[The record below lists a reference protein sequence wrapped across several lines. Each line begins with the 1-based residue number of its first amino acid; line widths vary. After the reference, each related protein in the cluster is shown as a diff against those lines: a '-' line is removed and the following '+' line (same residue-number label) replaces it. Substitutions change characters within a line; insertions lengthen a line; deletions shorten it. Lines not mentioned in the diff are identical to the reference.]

1 MVKIAVTKE
10 AAERAKE
17 LRELL
22 NYHSYRYY
30 ALDDPEI
37 ADAEYDELMREL
49 IELERNHPEL
59 VVPDSPTQRVGP
71 PPADAFA
78 PVEHRVRMLSLD
90 NAFSYEEIAAFY
102 KRGIGALGIKSA
114 DLVCE
119 LKVDGVA
126 IALTYENG
134 VYTRAATRGDGSVG
148 EDVTANVK
156 TIRSV
161 PLRLNLP
168 DPPRALEL
176 RGEAFLTKQQFEEM
190 NRERGE
196 EGLSLFANPRNA
208 AAGSLRQKDPMETAK
223 RSLDAFIFAADD
235 PLALRV
241 GSQWEL
247 LNRLKELGAKVNP
260 NVRRVGSIDDVFSFC
275 EEWREKRHS
284 LPYEIDGVVVKFD
297 SFEHQI
303 ALGETSKAP
312 RWAIA
317 YKFPAEQKT
326 SVVRDITIGIGR
338 TGALTPIAHLD
349 PVRIAGS
356 TVSAATLHNEDEIR
370 RKDVRI
376 GDTVVVQKAGDVIPE
391 IVSVVKSKR
400 TGEER
405 VFKMPKECPIC
416 GGKVVRLPGE
426 AVARCTNIACPAVTF
441 ERILHFASRA
451 AMDIEGMGEAVV
463 KQLLD
468 KGLVKDVSD
477 IYYLTWGDVLQ
488 AQGRVDLTKLIKDGL
503 IKDLADIHNLA
514 REDVLA
520 REKGFPIKAADN
532 LLNAIESS
540 KNRPLAKLIFALGI
554 RHVGARVSEILA
566 ERFRS
571 IDALREATIEDLLDV
586 EEVGPKIAASVVDF
600 FSEERNLDVIEKLRA
615 AGVRMEEERE
625 PSAGNVFEGLTFV
638 VTGAVP
644 GMTREEVEGLIKRLG
659 GRVSGS
665 VSSRTDYLVVGE
677 KPGSKL
683 DRARELGVEVLTA
696 EEFLKLA
703 SLDPGRSRSEL

>member
-30 ALDDPEI
+30 VLDDPEI

-49 IELERNHPEL
+49 IELETSHPEL
-59 VVPDSPTQRVGP
+59 IVPDSPTQRVGA
-71 PPADAFA
+71 PPAKAFA
-78 PVEHRVRMLSLD
+78 PVAHRARMLSLE
-90 NAFSYEEIAAFY
+90 NAFSYEELGAFY
-102 KRGIGALGIKSA
+102 RRGISSLGVKSA

-126 IALTYENG
+126 IAVTYENG
-134 VYTRAATRGDGSVG
+134 VYAKAATRGDGSVG

-161 PLRLNLP
+161 PLRLKP
-168 DPPRALEL
+168 SDAPPVTEL
-176 RGEAFLTKQQFEEM
+176 RGEAFLTKLQFEEM
-190 NRERGE
+190 NKERGE
-196 EGLSLFANPRNA
+196 QGLSLFANPRNA
-208 AAGSLRQKDPMETAK
+208 AAGSLRQKDPKETAK
-223 RSLDAFIFAADD
+223 RALDAFMFAVDD
-235 PLALRV
+235 PSALGV
-241 GSQWEL
+241 SSQWEL
-247 LNRLKELGAKVNP
+247 LARLKELGVKVNP
-260 NVRRVGSIDDVFSFC
+260 NVKKVRSIDEVFAFC

-297 SFEHQI
+297 SFENQ
-303 ALGETSKAP
+303 AVLGETSKAP

-326 SVVRDITIGIGR
+326 SVVRDIAIGIGR
-338 TGALTPIAHLD
+338 TGALTPVAHLD

-370 RKDVRI
+370 RKDIRI

-400 TGEER
+400 TGGER
-405 VFKMPKECPIC
+405 VFKMPTECPIC

-426 AVARCTNIACPAVTF
+426 AVARCANIACPAVTF
-441 ERILHFASRA
+441 ERILHFASRG

-463 KQLLD
+463 RQLLD

-488 AQGRVDLTKLIKDGL
+488 VQGRVDLSKLFGTGL
-503 IKDLADIHNLA
+503 IKDPADIRNLT
-514 REDVLA
+514 REEVL
-520 REKGFPIKAADN
+520 EKKKNFPVKAADN
-532 LLNAIESS
+532 LMAAIESS
-540 KNRPLAKLIFALGI
+540 KSRPLAKLIFALGI
-554 RHVGARVSEILA
+554 RHVGARVSEVLA
-566 ERFRS
+566 EKFRS
-571 IDALREATIEDLLDV
+571 IDALKGATV
-586 EEVGPKIAASVVDF
+586 EELLEIEEIGPKIAASVADF
-600 FSEERNLDVIEKLRA
+600 FEEERNLEVIERLRA
-615 AGVRMEEERE
+615 AGVRMEEEGA
-625 PSAGNVFEGLTFV
+625 PSAEKVFEGLTFV

-644 GMTREEVEGLIKRLG
+644 GMTREEVEGIIKRLG
-659 GRVSGS
+659 GRASSS
-665 VSSRTDYLVVGE
+665 VSSKTNYLVVGE

-683 DRARELGVEVLTA
+683 ARARELGVKVLTI
-696 EEFLKLA
+696 EEFFKLA
-703 SLDPGRSRSEL
+703 NRGAGSALLR